1 MSDFLG
7 HPAVQGGVAP
17 FLAALVC
24 AAVLQYARLGGL
36 AILAG
41 FATVALFLNG
51 FTFSPLTATRK
62 LILLGLAAPA
72 LGVLADFVLRD
83 ERWIR
88 IVLALLCGAV
98 APWAFL
104 AVLEQK
110 SAAMGLAYGAGLL
123 AFVAALVAL
132 TAQLR
137 ADGVRA
143 GAAGLALGLGSGVC
157 AVLAA
162 SAVYGLYGIALG
174 AAAGGFLLVQMVR
187 GKPIAAGWTFTCP
200 AALIAGLLGS
210 GSLLLAAL
218 PWYSLP
224 AMLLIPIAARIPAP
238 LSAAWLRAIAVSLY
252 AFVAAAVPAALA
264 WYASRG
270 PDG

>member
-1 MSDFLG
+1 MNDLLS

-17 FLAALVC
+17 FFAALAI
-24 AAVLQYARLGGL
+24 AAVFQFARLGGL

-51 FTFSPLTATRK
+51 LTFSPLTATRK

-72 LGVLADFVLRD
+72 LGMLADFVLRD

-88 IVLALLCGAV
+88 TCIALLCGAV

-104 AVLEQK
+104 AVLDQK
-110 SAAMGLAYGAGLL
+110 SAAEGYAYGAGLF
-123 AFVAALVAL
+123 AFVAVLVAL

-143 GAAGLALGLGSGVC
+143 GAAALGLGLGSGVC
-157 AVLAA
+157 AILAA

-174 AAAGGFLLVQMVR
+174 AAAGGFVLVQMLR
-187 GKPIAAGWTFTCP
+187 GKAIAAGWTLTCP
-200 AALIAGLLGS
+200 AGLVAGLIGA
-210 GSLLLAAL
+210 GSLMLAAL

-224 AMLLIPIAARIPAP
+224 AMLLIPLAARVPAP
-238 LSAAWLRAIAVSLY
+238 FSAVWLRSITISLY
-252 AFVAAAVPAALA
+252 AVAAAAAPAGLA
-264 WYASRG
+264 WYSSRG
-270 PDG
+270 PTG

>member
-143 GAAGLALGLGSGVC
+143 GAAGLRLGPPRRGLGVPAGR
-157 AVLAA
+157 
-162 SAVYGLYGIALG
+162 
-174 AAAGGFLLVQMVR
+174 AAGC
-187 GKPIAAGWTFTCP
+187 TCTCP
-200 AALIAGLLGS
+200 AALIAGLIGA
-210 GSLLLAAL
+210 GSLMLAAL

-224 AMLLIPIAARIPAP
+224 AMLLVPIAARIPAP
-238 LSAAWLRAIAVSLY
+238 LSAVWLRAIAVSLY

>member
-24 AAVLQYARLGGL
+24 AAGLQYARLGGL

-110 SAAMGLAYGAGLL
+110 SAAMGLAYGAGLP

-132 TAQLR
+132 TRQFR
-137 ADGVRA
+137 AAAGGYGLEGFGW
-143 GAAGLALGLGSGVC
+143 GAAG
-157 AVLAA
+157 
-162 SAVYGLYGIALG
+162 
-174 AAAGGFLLVQMVR
+174 GGFLLVQGVR